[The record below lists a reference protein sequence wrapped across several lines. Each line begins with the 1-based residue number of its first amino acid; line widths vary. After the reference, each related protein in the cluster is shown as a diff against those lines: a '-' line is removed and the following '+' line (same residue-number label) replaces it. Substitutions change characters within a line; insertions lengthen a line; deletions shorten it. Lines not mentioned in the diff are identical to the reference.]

1 MVLRAPAAEVEKKTE
16 ELKVDSAAKEAELRA
31 CEAEREE
38 LSHIVAGQEA
48 ANIDAYRI
56 TAERARLMEELKRA
70 ATEKDRI
77 QSIIYEAEIQL
88 SNKQVDVERSVSEY
102 HDLGRELKLMPST
115 AKYANGVDLEIPLQ
129 TRGNSIDQLVT
140 LGGRTTLK
148 HDLMALHTSLGARV
162 REAVEDKIGHEES
175 EREMAESVTEKRRDV
190 RATEEE
196 CRSREAALAK
206 EKVATLPQHNLQPP
220 AAHRTQLNH
229 ATTWP
234 CAEINERMRRWTAGS
249 VRSQPLELSACTAMR
264 FS

>member
-1 MVLRAPAAEVEKKTE
+1 
-16 ELKVDSAAKEAELRA
+16 
-31 CEAEREE
+31 
-38 LSHIVAGQEA
+38 
-48 ANIDAYRI
+48 
-56 TAERARLMEELKRA
+56 MEELKRA

-102 HDLGRELKLMPST
+102 HELGRELKLMPST

-196 CRSREAALAK
+196 CRAREAALAK
-206 EKVATLPQHNLQPP
+206 EKVETLRPP
-220 AAHRTQLNH
+220 RSTVLHSIQSPRHSAYAHSRLNSKAH
-229 ATTWP
+229 P
-234 CAEINERMRRWTAGS
+234 CLNAEVPCW
-249 VRSQPLELSACTAMR
+249 
-264 FS
+264 